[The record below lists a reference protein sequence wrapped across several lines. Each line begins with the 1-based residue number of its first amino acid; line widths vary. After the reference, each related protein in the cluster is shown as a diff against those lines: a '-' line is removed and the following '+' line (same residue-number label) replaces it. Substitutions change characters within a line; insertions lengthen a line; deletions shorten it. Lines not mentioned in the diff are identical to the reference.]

1 MRKPQSLEGVVKN
14 AGDRQALR
22 NEGVDSVDAA
32 WSALGAWGDKGRRLF
47 RDDPNRR
54 QRLVRDLTQAASG
67 EAVTRDKSVLGRY
80 WLDLLLALSLILF
93 LVLLGRAF
101 WPSQGKSS
109 SRAGSVAI
117 ALRSL
122 KAGELLRP
130 EALHG
135 SGGLELPKGRR
146 PGPAL
151 RLIADVP
158 EGGYIFPENLER
170 YEVIAL
176 RDIPEGSAIPSGAV
190 RQEWKPYRKKPAALL
205 EQIVGNRAS
214 QQIPRGATVRL
225 SQIESESVLVDQIV
239 ASQTLPRFHRVTAA
253 DVHVE
258 RRSRQPGALLRS
270 LEAVGRYPLEEIEA
284 GSTLTSKNLS
294 SGVLDPADLA
304 GRQLLT
310 LRVQPPSFRMVARL
324 PARISLAVSV
334 SKGLQSLLLRNV
346 PVLAVDSGSNG
357 PTVVVALGEQE
368 IQQLL
373 PLLPDAQI
381 YLLQPPS

>member
-1 MRKPQSLEGVVKN
+1 MSKPQSLEGVVQD
-14 AGDRQALR
+14 AGDRQALVD
-22 NEGVDSVDAA
+22 EGIKSVDAA

-47 RDDPNRR
+47 RDDPARR
-54 QRLVRDLTQAASG
+54 QRLVRDLTRVASL
-67 EAVTRDKSVLGRY
+67 ESDKQDKTLLGRY
-80 WLDLLLALSLILF
+80 WLDLLLVFSLALF
-93 LVLLGRAF
+93 LGLMARAF
-101 WPSQGKSS
+101 LPQKGGS

-130 EALHG
+130 ETLHG
-135 SGGLELPKGRR
+135 SDGLELPKGKR

-151 RLIADVP
+151 RLITDVP

-176 RDIPEGSAIPSGAV
+176 RDIPAGEAIPSDAV
-190 RQEWKPYRKKPAALL
+190 RREWKAYRKKPAALL

-214 QQIPRGATVRL
+214 QTIPRGATVRPG
-225 SQIESESVLVDQIV
+225 QIESESVLVDQMV

-270 LEAVGRYPLEEIEA
+270 PDAVGHYPLEEIEA
-284 GSTLTSKNLS
+284 GSTLTNKSLS
-294 SGVLDPADLA
+294 SGVLEPADLE

-310 LRVQPPSFRMVARL
+310 LRVQPPSFRMAARL
-324 PARISLAVSV
+324 PARISLAISV
-334 SKGLQSLLLRNV
+334 PKGLQGLLLRNV

-357 PTVVVALGEQE
+357 PTVVVALAEEE

-381 YLLQPPS
+381 YLLQPHS

>member
-1 MRKPQSLEGVVKN
+1 MVVV
-14 AGDRQALR
+14 G
-22 NEGVDSVDAA
+22 
-32 WSALGAWGDKGRRLF
+32 
-47 RDDPNRR
+47 
-54 QRLVRDLTQAASG
+54 LT
-67 EAVTRDKSVLGRY
+67 
-80 WLDLLLALSLILF
+80 IF

-101 WPSQGKSS
+101 LHEQGATSK
-109 SRAGSVAI
+109 AGSVAI

-130 EALHG
+130 ETLHG
-135 SGGLELPKGRR
+135 ADGLELPNGKR

-151 RLIADVP
+151 RLIADVR
-158 EGGYIFPENLER
+158 EGGYVFPENLER

-176 RDIPEGSAIPSGAV
+176 RDIPAGSAIPSDAV
-190 RQEWKPYRKKPAALL
+190 RREWKAYRKKPAALL

-214 QQIPRGATVRL
+214 RTIPRDATVRPG
-225 SQIESESVLVDQIV
+225 QIESESVLVDQMV
-239 ASQTLPRFHRVTAA
+239 ASQALPRFHRVTAA

-258 RRSRQPGALLRS
+258 RRSRQPSALLRS
-270 LEAVGRYPLEEIEA
+270 MDAVGRYPLEEIEA

-294 SGVLDPADLA
+294 SGILGPADLE

-310 LRVQPPSFRMVARL
+310 LRVQPQSFRMVTGL
-324 PARISLAVSV
+324 PARISMAVSV
-334 SKGLQSLLLRNV
+334 PKGLQGLLLRNV

-357 PTVVVALGEQE
+357 PIVVVALAEQE